1 MQNYPLSIELFIDED
16 IQVVLFLLNID
27 WHVDTLTSHS
37 ERNWLCVILILE
49 EDCKLLEK
57 TCKLV
62 RNEGKLDFCL

>member
-49 EDCKLLEK
+49 EDCKLLET